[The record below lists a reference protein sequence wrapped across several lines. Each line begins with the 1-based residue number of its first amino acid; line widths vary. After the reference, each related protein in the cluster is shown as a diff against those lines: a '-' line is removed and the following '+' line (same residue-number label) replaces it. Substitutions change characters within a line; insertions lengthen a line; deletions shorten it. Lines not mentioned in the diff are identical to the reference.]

1 MNTYYLV
8 IIHRNTREIMVILR
22 CGINHLASDVAYNYA
37 VWCGVEYQDLIWNKV
52 TCADYNDVLE
62 NKAMLNALS

>member
-37 VWCGVEYQDLIWNKV
+37 VWYGVEYQDLIWNQCV
-52 TCADYNDVLE
+52 CADYNDVLDNKDVLE
-62 NKAMLNALS
+62 NLK

>member
-8 IIHRNTREIMVILR
+8 ITNRKTNEVMVILK
-22 CGINHLASDVAYNYA
+22 CNINHLASDVAYNYA
-37 VWCGVEYQDLIWNKV
+37 QWSGVEYKDLSYRIV

-62 NKAMLNALS
+62 NKAILNALS